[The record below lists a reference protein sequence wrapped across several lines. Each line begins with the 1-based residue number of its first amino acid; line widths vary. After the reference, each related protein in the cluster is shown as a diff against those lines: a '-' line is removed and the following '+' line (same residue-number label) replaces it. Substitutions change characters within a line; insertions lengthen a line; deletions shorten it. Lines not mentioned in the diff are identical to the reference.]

1 MSFLSLD
8 WRDAPSKKDIIDRL
22 LTHLNDLDTH
32 GQVSV
37 RLSSTPAKNVVV
49 LAEKDGVQALRRREK
64 VTRRKVNTVGLSRYW
79 SDFFSVAK
87 TLIGMQVEEQ
97 ALRGRFIA
105 YKDVNPKHGRSLVY
119 VRRLIV
125 DLALTIKVHP
135 IALG

>member
-8 WRDAPSKKDIIDRL
+8 WRDAPAKKDIIDRL
-22 LTHLNDLDTH
+22 LGLFKDLDTH

-37 RLSSTPAKNVVV
+37 RLSNSTAKNVVV
-49 LAEKDGVQALRRREK
+49 LAEKDGVKALRRKDK

-79 SDFFSVAK
+79 SDVFDVAK
-87 TLIGMQVEEQ
+87 TLIEMQVDEQ
-97 ALRGRFIA
+97 SLRGRFIA
-105 YKDVNPKHGRSLVY
+105 HKDVNPKHGRSLVY

-125 DLALTIKVHP
+125 DLALTIQVHP